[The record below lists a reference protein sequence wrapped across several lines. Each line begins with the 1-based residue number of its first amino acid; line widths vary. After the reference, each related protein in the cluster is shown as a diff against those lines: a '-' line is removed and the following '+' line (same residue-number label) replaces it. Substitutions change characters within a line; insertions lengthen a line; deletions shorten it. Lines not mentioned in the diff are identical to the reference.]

1 MNITFCG
8 AAQRVT
14 GSNYLIETNSIKFLV
29 DCGMFQ
35 GNIGAEQKNYE
46 DFPYDPKKIDFVLIT
61 HSHIDHIGRLPLLYK
76 RGFRGKIYS
85 TKPTAEFA
93 KIFLED
99 TANLSL
105 EKSQE
110 TGQEPLY
117 EIQDVENVCKLFE
130 TYDYYQEFYP
140 QGGINVKFYD
150 AGHILGSAIIEVKAE
165 GKTVIFSGDLGNP
178 PVPILRDTDF
188 IEKADYIV
196 MESTYGSRNHAPFET
211 RQLELERV
219 IENTIKNKGTLLIPA
234 FAMERTQEII
244 YEINDLAKNNKIP
257 QVPVYIDSPLA
268 IKATA
273 IYKKYPQ
280 YFDIEA
286 RKLMESG
293 QNFFDS
299 KNITLTDTREDS
311 KKIDQDNLPKII
323 IAGSGMSNGGRILFH
338 EKKYLPINSTTLLII
353 GFQVKGTL
361 GGKLIDDEKKVNI
374 LGENIIVRANI
385 TEIEAYSA
393 HADQQRLLYW
403 LSKFNKGIKKI
414 FLVHGEIE
422 SQDALLH
429 KIQDEQGLEVEIPE
443 ESQSIEI

>member
-1 MNITFCG
+1 MKITFCG
-8 AAQRVT
+8 ATQRVT
-14 GSNYLIETNSIKFLV
+14 GSNYLVETNSTKFLV

-35 GNIGAEQKNYE
+35 GNAQAEQKNFE
-46 DFPYDPKKIDFVLIT
+46 DFAYDPKQIDFIIIT

-85 TKPTAEFA
+85 TKPTAEFS
-93 KIFLED
+93 KIFLTD
-99 TANLSL
+99 TANLAL
-105 EKSQE
+105 EKSKE
-110 TGQEPLY
+110 IGVDPLY
-117 EIQDVENVCKLFE
+117 EIQDVENVCALFK
-130 TYDYYQEFYP
+130 TYDYYQDFSP
-140 QGGINVKFYD
+140 TDGLNIKFYD
-150 AGHILGSAIIEVKAE
+150 AGHILGSAIIEIKAE
-165 GKTVIFSGDLGNP
+165 EKTIVFSGDLGNP

-188 IEKADYIV
+188 IQKADYII
-196 MESTYGSRNHAPFET
+196 MESTYGSRNHAPFEN

-244 YEINDLAKNNKIP
+244 YEINNLMGSGKIP

-268 IKATA
+268 IKATE
-273 IYKKYPQ
+273 IYKKYPN

-286 RKLMESG
+286 RELMQSDK
-293 QNFFDS
+293 NFFDF
-299 KNITLTDTREDS
+299 KNLILTQSREDS

-338 EKKYLPINSTTLLII
+338 EKKYLPISSTTFLII

-361 GGKLIDDEKKVNI
+361 GRQILDGEKRVNI
-374 LGENIIVRANI
+374 LGENILVDASIA
-385 TEIEAYSA
+385 EIESYSA

-403 LSKFNKGIKKI
+403 LSKFEKGIKKI

-422 SQDALLH
+422 SQDALMH
-429 KIQDEQGLEVEIPE
+429 KIEDEQGIEVMIPKE
-443 ESQSIEI
+443 NQNAII